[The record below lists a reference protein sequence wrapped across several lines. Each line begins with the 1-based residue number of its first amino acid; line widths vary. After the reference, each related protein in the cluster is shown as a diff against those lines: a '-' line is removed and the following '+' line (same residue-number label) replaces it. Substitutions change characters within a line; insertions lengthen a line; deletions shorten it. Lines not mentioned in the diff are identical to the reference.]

1 MASHS
6 FSASARRCTSINAIC
21 ILCDNSFDKE
31 SFERSHLCLYCRS
44 LHNRVNLARDNPKMF
59 SNFDGY
65 MLVNFYPDHFLEVV
79 YNVDTSGSITE
90 MSSIY
95 PLYRGVTSNHHDPFG
110 NMNLGYNALCLYE
123 LRDGVDSS
131 GNVVK
136 FTIKS
141 ARIHPRSSLIV
152 LPD

>member
-6 FSASARRCTSINAIC
+6 SRAQHRRPTILTNCV
-21 ILCDNSFDKE
+21 LCDNSFEKE
-31 SFERSHLCLYCRS
+31 SFSRSNFCADCRY
-44 LHNRVNLARDNPKMF
+44 LRNRVELARDNRKMF
-59 SNFDGY
+59 EKFDGF
-65 MLVNFYPDHFLEVV
+65 MQVNFYPDHFLEVV
-79 YNVDTSGSITE
+79 YNVDSSDSHSETT
-90 MSSIY
+90 SIY
-95 PLYRGVTSNHHDPFG
+95 PLYRGIKSNHHDPFG
-110 NMNLGYNALCLYE
+110 NMNLGCKALHLYE
-123 LRDGVDSS
+123 LHDRVDSS